1 MKPTFWEYITDKNIH
16 LVVIY
21 IIIGIIVHAI
31 IKLIVNHGHAKIKN
45 KKQKTIHKLIT
56 DIFKYFIA
64 IIILLASLSA
74 LGVNVNSFL
83 AGLGIASV
91 VIGLALKDIM
101 EDILSGITIV
111 LEDKFSVGDYIEIN
125 NFSGT
130 VTNVTLRS
138 TTIKNYENTV
148 KIINN
153 RLINQVTNYSKEGQK
168 ITIDVPVPYSV
179 DNKKCDEVLE
189 NISKRIEK
197 EIENITD
204 KPEILGLQKFEES
217 SITYRILVPVKVG
230 EQFKIKRQI
239 NRIIKEEYD
248 KANISIP
255 FNIIEVKNG

>member
-1 MKPTFWEYITDKNIH
+1 MKPTFFEYLFDKNIH
-16 LVVIY
+16 LIIIY
-21 IIIGIIVHAI
+21 ILIGILVHGL
-31 IKLIVNHGHAKIKN
+31 IKIIVNKGHAKIQN

-56 DIFKYFIA
+56 DIFKYLIS
-64 IIILLASLSA
+64 IVVLLASLNA

-91 VIGLALKDIM
+91 IIGLALKDIM

-125 NFSGT
+125 NFAGT
-130 VTNVTLRS
+130 VINVTLRS

-168 ITIDVPVPYSV
+168 ITIDVPIPYTIS
-179 DNKKCDEVLE
+179 NKKCDEVLDK
-189 NISKRIEK
+189 IVKRIEK
-197 EIENITD
+197 EIELITD

-230 EQFKIKRQI
+230 EQFNIKRKI
-239 NRIIKEEYD
+239 NRIVKEEYD
-248 KANISIP
+248 RAKISIP

>member
-1 MKPTFWEYITDKNIH
+1 MKPTFFEYLFDKNIH
-16 LVVIY
+16 LIIIY
-21 IIIGIIVHAI
+21 ILIGILVHGL
-31 IKLIVNHGHAKIKN
+31 IKIIVNKGHAKIQN

-56 DIFKYFIA
+56 DIFKYLIS
-64 IIILLASLSA
+64 IVVLLASLNA

-91 VIGLALKDIM
+91 IIGLALKDIM

-130 VTNVTLRS
+130 VINVTLRS

-168 ITIDVPVPYSV
+168 ITIDVPIPYTIS
-179 DNKKCDEVLE
+179 NKKCDEVLDK
-189 NISKRIEK
+189 IVKRIEK
-197 EIENITD
+197 
-204 KPEILGLQKFEES
+204 
-217 SITYRILVPVKVG
+217 
-230 EQFKIKRQI
+230 
-239 NRIIKEEYD
+239 
-248 KANISIP
+248 
-255 FNIIEVKNG
+255 